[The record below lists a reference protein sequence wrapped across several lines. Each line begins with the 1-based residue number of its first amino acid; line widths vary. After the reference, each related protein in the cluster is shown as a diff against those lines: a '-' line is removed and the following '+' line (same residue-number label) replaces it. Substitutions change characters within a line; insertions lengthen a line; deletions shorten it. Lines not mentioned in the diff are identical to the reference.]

1 MNTGF
6 GGSADTRTRQVGE
19 LQRTLIRE
27 LHCGIIT
34 PPLQGDPDASGL
46 AVREERKTEN
56 ADANGLDPEI
66 HSPPWQ
72 NNALHAAPV
81 GEHEKSPND
90 LISKLK
96 DALPADDQSTSM
108 PEVWVRASIL
118 VRINSLASAR
128 SGVRPVLIA
137 TMADLLGHDILPRVP
152 LRGSISASGDLI
164 PLSYIAGTMLG
175 KPTLIVSA
183 GSRKA
188 GKRGVTTADVALA
201 EASINPVRLGPK
213 EGLAIVNGTSVSAA
227 VGALAMHDAHGL
239 AALSQVLTAM
249 SVEALCGTSES
260 FDPFFAKVRPHPGQ
274 IDAGHNIHRFLD
286 GSRLIKDPDGTEEG
300 SLRQDRY
307 SIRTASQ
314 WIGPILEDL
323 LLAHQQVTIECNSVT
338 DNPLTDGKRMLHGGN
353 FQAKAI
359 TSAME
364 KTRLALQSIG
374 RMLFTQCTELINP
387 SKHISRSTTSQC
399 AHGANIKL
407 LETNRG
413 LPPNLVAEEPSSSWL
428 LKGIDIMIAALQS
441 ELGFLANP
449 VGTHVQTAEMGNQSL
464 NSLALI
470 SARYC
475 HMALDVLSQLAGGH
489 LFALCQALDL
499 RAIHIKFL
507 VAFQPVFCD
516 ITQEILT
523 PLLKGK
529 SSLDSLLTVLWSK
542 LTKTLDEVTTMNSTQ
557 RFDFAVTCLQP
568 LILCSLSSSEKT
580 IPSLE
585 TWTKRCRESM
595 LQTFETNL
603 ELYSVHPDASP
614 YLGKAGRRMYTFVR
628 CTLAVPFLRAHHYR
642 SPDPG
647 SDLLNFENQ
656 GAFSISAIERD
667 NMTVGSYVTNIY
679 IAIRNGSLYV
689 PVMES
694 LREAQ
699 QIEEVA
705 KPVGTKTSKPGKVVD
720 SLVSETKISV

>member
-1 MNTGF
+1 M
-6 GGSADTRTRQVGE
+6 
-19 LQRTLIRE
+19 
-27 LHCGIIT
+27 
-34 PPLQGDPDASGL
+34 PPVQGDPDVSGL
-46 AVREERKTEN
+46 VGIGKRRTEN
-56 ADANGLDPEI
+56 TVAKGID
-66 HSPPWQ
+66 SKTRSFTSQ
-72 NNALHAAPV
+72 HAALF
-81 GEHEKSPND
+81 GEHGNCPTD
-90 LISKLK
+90 LISTLK
-96 DALPADDQSTSM
+96 DALPADEQSTTM

-118 VRINSLASAR
+118 VRVNSLASAH

-137 TMADLLGHDILPRVP
+137 TMADLLKDDILPRIP
-152 LRGSISASGDLI
+152 LRGSVSASGDLS

-175 KPTLIVSA
+175 KPTLVVLA

-188 GKRGVTTADVALA
+188 GNRGFTTADVALA
-201 EASINPVRLGPK
+201 EASINPIRLEPK

-239 AALSQVLTAM
+239 AVLSQVLTAM

-260 FDPFFAKVRPHPGQ
+260 FDPFLAQVRPHPGQ
-274 IDAGHNIHRFLD
+274 IDGGHNINRFLD
-286 GSRLIKDPDGTEEG
+286 GSQLIRDPDGTEEG

-338 DNPLTDGKRMLHGGN
+338 DNPLIDGKRILHGGN

-387 SKHISRSTTSQC
+387 SKRISRFTTSQC
-399 AHGANIKL
+399 GYKANIKP

-428 LKGIDIMIAALQS
+428 LKGIDIMIAALLS

-475 HMALDVLSQLAGGH
+475 HMALDVLSHLASGH
-489 LFALCQALDL
+489 LFALCQAFDL

-507 VAFQPVFCD
+507 VAFKPVFYD
-516 ITQEILT
+516 ITHEILT
-523 PLLKGK
+523 PLLKEKGL
-529 SSLDSLLTVLWSK
+529 LDSLLIVLWTK
-542 LTKTLDEVTTMNSTQ
+542 LAKTLDEVTTMNSTQ
-557 RFDFAVTCLQP
+557 RFDFAVTSLQP
-568 LILCSLSSSEKT
+568 LILQNLSSSDKT
-580 IPSLE
+580 IPSLD
-585 TWTKRCRESM
+585 TWNERCLESM
-595 LQTFETNL
+595 LQTFHANL
-603 ELYSVHPDASP
+603 EFYSIHPDASP
-614 YLGKAGRRMYTFVR
+614 YLGKAGQRMYTFVR

-642 SPDPG
+642 SPDPERN
-647 SDLLNFENQ
+647 LLNIEDEE
-656 GAFSISAIERD
+656 AFSIDVMDGD
-667 NMTVGSYVTNIY
+667 NVTVGSYLTSIY
-679 IAIRNGSLYV
+679 SAIRNGTLYV
-689 PVMES
+689 PVMEC
-694 LREAQ
+694 LREAR
-699 QIEEVA
+699 QIEEIA
-705 KPVGTKTSKPGKVVD
+705 KPVRTKTSNLGKVVD